1 MEASKTFTRRSFLVG
16 CGLLTFTATGITLTG
31 CGGETTAT
39 YPDNKLVPEGGRP
52 PRGDH
57 DHEDEHTNPEDLVVA
72 TTSITLSQSDYDTL
86 TTKEY
91 LSYTANNL
99 LLFYINNEFYAMT
112 NVCSHENGLLIV
124 KDSNT
129 IECQKHLG
137 QVFDKDGV
145 SNQYETRTNLMP
157 TKVSIQVG

>member
-31 CGGETTAT
+31 CGGE
-39 YPDNKLVPEGGRP
+39 LFE
-52 PRGDH
+52 DH
-57 DHEDEHTNPEDLVVA
+57 DHDEEHTKPEDLVVA
-72 TTSITLSQSDYDTL
+72 TTNLTLPQSDYDIL

-91 LSYTANNL
+91 LNYTTDNL
-99 LLFYINNEFYAMT
+99 LLFYVNSEFYAMT
-112 NVCSHENGLLIV
+112 NVCPHENGLLIV

-157 TKVSIQVG
+157 TKVSIQVR

>member
-1 MEASKTFTRRSFLVG
+1 MEANKTFTRRSFLVG

-31 CGGETTAT
+31 CGGE
-39 YPDNKLVPEGGRP
+39 LFE
-52 PRGDH
+52 
-57 DHEDEHTNPEDLVVA
+57 DHEHTKPEELVVTA
-72 TTSITLSQSDYDTL
+72 KSLTLSQSEYNDL

-91 LSYTANNL
+91 LNYTAENL
-99 LLFYINNEFYAMT
+99 LLFYVNNEFYAM
-112 NVCSHENGLLIV
+112 NNICPHEKGLLIV

-145 SNQYETRTNLMP
+145 SNKYETRTNLMP